1 MEKNIHIFGVH
12 YVSVHKSVWQVER
25 KCALARTSASQVPM
39 QCIVRK
45 KVHSDGKCCK
55 GIKTFI
61 PYEGPKRCVLVLGTQ
76 KRFQ

>member
-1 MEKNIHIFGVH
+1 MEKNIHIFGVR

-25 KCALARTSASQVPM
+25 KCALARTSASRVPM

-45 KVHSDGKCCK
+45 KVLSNRKRRE

-61 PYEGPKRCVLVLGTQ
+61 LYEGPKILIH
-76 KRFQ
+76 FQNIWKF